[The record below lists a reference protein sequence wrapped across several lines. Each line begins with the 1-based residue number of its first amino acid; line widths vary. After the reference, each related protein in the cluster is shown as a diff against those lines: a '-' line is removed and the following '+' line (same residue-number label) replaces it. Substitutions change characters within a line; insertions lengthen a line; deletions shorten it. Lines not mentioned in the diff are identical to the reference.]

1 MPVTRVHWKLGLPM
15 DVHHFKSLIVLSR
28 RFFLK
33 TLTLRRLKSGQD
45 RISVRM
51 IRKIAIGITP
61 ALTKLINP
69 SMQTVSSFYHA
80 SLQTLYQ
87 FLLRNQNFIMLHIGV
102 T

>member
-1 MPVTRVHWKLGLPM
+1 M

-61 ALTKLINP
+61 ALTKLFNP
-69 SMQTVSSFYHA
+69 SIQTVSS
-80 SLQTLYQ
+80 LYTMQ
-87 FLLRNQNFIMLHIGV
+87 VFKYCMYIPIPPKGSKK
-102 T
+102 

>member
-1 MPVTRVHWKLGLPM
+1 M

-28 RFFLK
+28 RVFFLK
-33 TLTLRRLKSGQD
+33 TLTFRRLKSGQD

-61 ALTKLINP
+61 ALTKLFNP
-69 SMQTVSSFYHA
+69 SIQTVSSLYHA
-80 SLQTLYQ
+80 SLQILYQ
-87 FLLRNQNFIMLHIGV
+87 FLLREQKSDELSSNFIMLHIGM

>member
-1 MPVTRVHWKLGLPM
+1 M
-15 DVHHFKSLIVLSR
+15 
-28 RFFLK
+28 K

-61 ALTKLINP
+61 ALTKLFNP
-69 SMQTVSSFYHA
+69 SIQTVSSLYTMQVFKYCI
-80 SLQTLYQ
+80 YQ
-87 FLLRNQNFIMLHIGV
+87 FLLRDQKSDELSSNFIMLHIGV